1 MLTIGVDAHK
11 RVHVAVAIDAVGREQ
26 AHWRGDNTP
35 AGWQDLAAWAT
46 GLGAERQW
54 GIEGAWHDGRGL
66 AQTLVAA
73 GEGVVDVNPRLTAG
87 ERRGGRERGKTDRLD
102 ARSVARVVN
111 RDATDLPVVPAEDG
125 TSVLALWSQE
135 RDQLQREATR
145 LRNEAHQVLAQLD
158 PTYQTTLDDL
168 TTASAVAALVTY
180 TVTDPDAVLA
190 QARAAAVR
198 RLGARLQLVQA
209 QLVEVTTTLEAV
221 GRQSLQPL
229 DDLYGIGPLT
239 ASTLAGQLGP
249 GKRFPTDAC
258 LANYAG
264 AAPLEASSGEVVRH
278 RLNRGGNRQ
287 LNAILERIALTQG
300 RGDPDARTY
309 LARRQAEGKTTR
321 EARRALKR
329 FICRAIWHAW
339 QECPIPT
346 LDELAPFVLPP
357 KPSS

>member
-11 RVHVAVAIDAVGREQ
+11 QVHAAVAVDALGREQ
-26 AHWRGDNTP
+26 AHWRGPNTP
-35 AGWQDLAAWAT
+35 TGWQELAAWGHA
-46 GLGAERQW
+46 LDAERQW
-54 GIEGAWHDGRGL
+54 GIEGAWHYGRGL

-73 GEGVVDVNPRLTAG
+73 GDRVVEVNPRLTAG
-87 ERRGGRERGKTDRLD
+87 ERRGGRERGKSDRLD

-111 RDATDLPVVPAEDG
+111 RDAVELPVVPAEDG

-145 LRNEAHQVLAQLD
+145 LGNEAHQVLALLD
-158 PTYQTTLDDL
+158 PTYQTTLGDL
-168 TTASAVAALVTY
+168 TTATAIAALVTC
-180 TVTDPDAVLA
+180 TVSDRDAVLA

-198 RLGARLQLVQA
+198 RLGARLQLVHEQLA
-209 QLVEVTTTLEAV
+209 QVTASLEAV

-239 ASTLAGQLGP
+239 ASYLAGQLGP

-258 LANYAG
+258 LANHSG

-300 RGDPDARTY
+300 RGDPGARTY
-309 LARRQAEGKTTR
+309 LARRRSEGRTDR

-329 FICRAIWHAW
+329 FICRAIWRAW
-339 QECPIPT
+339 QDCPIPT
-346 LDELAPFVLPP
+346 LNDLAPFVIPADD
-357 KPSS
+357 SG